1 MAIGAN
7 LQILACAHHAV
18 TSPPTF
24 SLSDNTRKPSHLF
37 RQYLYTRTHTFH
49 ARTHET
55 MSEYWKSTPKYWCKH
70 CSIFVR
76 DTKLERQNHEA
87 TGKHQGALKR
97 FLRDLHRGHEQ
108 EEREKDRAKREVER
122 LKGIS
127 SGTGS
132 SHSSSSFS
140 KLGSSSSGGG
150 GAPPSAESQRKQQME
165 QLAEMGVSIPTEFR
179 GDMAMAGEWT
189 VTATKVVDEEAE
201 REKPVEAKAVGRPR
215 KWGST
220 RAMPADDEDLDALLS
235 GNTLMRSVKKE
246 EEEEKA
252 EVGVK
257 EEEEGHGGDEVKR
270 EGEEEDA
277 TGVTSDA
284 LAVKREPVEDEA
296 GKGFDVLALGEDG
309 VKKEDEATETTE
321 AAAPAVMFKKR
332 KPKNMRQ
339 K

>member
-1 MAIGAN
+1 
-7 LQILACAHHAV
+7 
-18 TSPPTF
+18 
-24 SLSDNTRKPSHLF
+24 
-37 RQYLYTRTHTFH
+37 
-49 ARTHET
+49 

-132 SHSSSSFS
+132 SHSSSSSFS

-150 GAPPSAESQRKQQME
+150 GPPSAESQRKQQME

-201 REKPVEAKAVGRPR
+201 REKPVEAKAVGVRKREQTEEEREEEEAVRGLFKKPR

-246 EEEEKA
+246 EEDENA

-257 EEEEGHGGDEVKR
+257 KEEEGHGGDEVKR
-270 EGEEEDA
+270 EGEGEDA

-284 LAVKREPVEDEA
+284 PAVKREPVEDEV
-296 GKGFDVLALGEDG
+296 GKGLDVPALGEDG
-309 VKKEDEATETTE
+309 VKKEDEAAEATE
-321 AAAPAVMFKKR
+321 AAVPAVVFKKR

>member
-1 MAIGAN
+1 
-7 LQILACAHHAV
+7 
-18 TSPPTF
+18 
-24 SLSDNTRKPSHLF
+24 
-37 RQYLYTRTHTFH
+37 
-49 ARTHET
+49 

-132 SHSSSSFS
+132 SHSSSSFT
-140 KLGSSSSGGG
+140 KPGSSS

-189 VTATKVVDEEAE
+189 VTATKVVDEEAD
-201 REKPVEAKAVGRPR
+201 REKPVEAKAIGVRKREQTEEEREEEEAVKGLFKRPR

-246 EEEEKA
+246 KEENA
-252 EVGVK
+252 EVGVKK
-257 EEEEGHGGDEVKR
+257 EEEEGHGGDEVKW
-270 EGEEEDA
+270 EGGAGDA

-284 LAVKREPVEDEA
+284 PAVKREPVEDEA
-296 GKGFDVLALGEDG
+296 GKGLDVPALGEDG
-309 VKKEDEATETTE
+309 FKKEDEAAEATE
-321 AAAPAVMFKKR
+321 AVAPAVVFKKR
-332 KPKNMRQ
+332 KPRNMRQ